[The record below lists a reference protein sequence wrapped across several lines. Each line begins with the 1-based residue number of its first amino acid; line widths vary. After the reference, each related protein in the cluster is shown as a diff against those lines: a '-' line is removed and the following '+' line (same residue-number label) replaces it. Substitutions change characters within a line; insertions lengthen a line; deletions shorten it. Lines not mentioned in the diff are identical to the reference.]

1 MFELALGIQI
11 GSIVFCAIGT
21 FFLYSRIDKAVSKN
35 LLASSLFAMIF
46 GVGYLMEMVAQDE
59 GQALYALTTQY
70 IGLCCVGLFFAIYAT
85 EMSQSIKVPRFVWAL
100 CFLFNLAAFIAVF
113 TSGYHNYYYRSR
125 VFVQDGLFPH
135 IEATHTPWF
144 CLFMLLLLAML
155 VYSAVIFIVA
165 TVRSGKKRFYA
176 IASVS
181 LFISIVFVWSSF
193 AAGFNGYEPVSAIVC
208 LGLGT
213 TSFIMMSSK
222 NSAILNKAYA
232 ESYMESSIGQIIV
245 THDGRFIECNKIAKE
260 FFPQL
265 ADFKK
270 GQVVEPVGE
279 GIVYDEDGGKLHVG
293 DRCYAVTRQKLEGFT
308 KDHSGWIISLTDVTA
323 LETERSCDGLTGLL
337 NRQAYFD
344 KVDTIVATHPERVD
358 VLMSDLNALKMIND
372 TQGHAEGD
380 RLIKDAA
387 ACFKKAFTDDS
398 YIFRLGGDEFS
409 VISTAGE
416 KRFEE
421 MLINLA
427 MAVDEINVGRDTLV
441 SLSCG
446 TAFAAGTDDFDI
458 AKLMKQADDDM
469 YFNKKKYYEI
479 NHIERRRK

>member
-1 MFELALGIQI
+1 MFELALAIQI
-11 GSIVFCAIGT
+11 GAIVFCAVGT

-46 GVGYLMEMVAQDE
+46 GVGYLMEMLARSE
-59 GQALYALTTQY
+59 GQAMYALITQY
-70 IGLCCVGLFFAIYAT
+70 IGLSCVGLFFAIYAT
-85 EMSQSIKVPRFVWAL
+85 DLSQSFRMPKFVWII
-100 CFLFNLAAFIAVF
+100 CFFFNLAAFIAVF
-113 TSGYHNYYYRSR
+113 TSGYHNYFYRTR

-135 IEATHTPWF
+135 LEMTHTPWF
-144 CLFMLLLLAML
+144 CLFMALLLAML
-155 VYSAVIFIVA
+155 VYSAVFFVIA
-165 TVRSGKKRFYA
+165 TIRSGKKRFYV
-176 IASVS
+176 IASVT
-181 LFISIVFVWSSF
+181 LFISVVFVWTSF

-208 LGLGT
+208 LSLGS

-232 ESYMESSIGQIIV
+232 ESYMESAIGQIIV
-245 THDGRFIECNKIAKE
+245 TRDNRFIDCNKIARL
-260 FFPQL
+260 FFPPL
-265 ADFKK
+265 SECKK
-270 GQVVEPVGE
+270 GKVVELKGD
-279 GIVYDEDGGKLHVG
+279 GIFFDEESRKLHVG
-293 DRCYAVTRQKLEGFT
+293 DKCYAVTYQTLAGSSAASEGR
-308 KDHSGWIISLTDVTA
+308 IISLTDVTA
-323 LETERSCDGLTGLL
+323 LETERSCDGLTGLF

-344 KVDTIVATHPERVD
+344 KVASVVATHPERVD
-358 VLMSDLNALKMIND
+358 VLMSDLNGLKMIND
-372 TQGHAEGD
+372 SQGHAEGD

-387 ACFKKAFTDDS
+387 ACFKKAFVEDS

-416 KRFEE
+416 QKFEE

-427 MAVDEINVGRDTLV
+427 NAVDEINAGRDTLV